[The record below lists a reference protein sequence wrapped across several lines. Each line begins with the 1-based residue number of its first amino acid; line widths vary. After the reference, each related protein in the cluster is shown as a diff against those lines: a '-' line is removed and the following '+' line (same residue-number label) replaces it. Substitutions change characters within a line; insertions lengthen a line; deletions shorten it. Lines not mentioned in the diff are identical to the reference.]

1 MGYTNIGKNPLD
13 KIADITGA
21 IAQGRKKAEKRKK
34 KIEKAVKNATPAKI
48 AGKVADAAASKIG
61 VTRGTCKHK
70 GTKRGTVCDGCGS
83 KIL

>member
-1 MGYTNIGKNPLD
+1 MALSNIGKNPLD
-13 KIADITGA
+13 KIADIAGA
-21 IAQGRKKAEKRKK
+21 LAIGKKKAEKKK
-34 KIEKAVKNATPAKI
+34 KIIQKKIKDATPAKI